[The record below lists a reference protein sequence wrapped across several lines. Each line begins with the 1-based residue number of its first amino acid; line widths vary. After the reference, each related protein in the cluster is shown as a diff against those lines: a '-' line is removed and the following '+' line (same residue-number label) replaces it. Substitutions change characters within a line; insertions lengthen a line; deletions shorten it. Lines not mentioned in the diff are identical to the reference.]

1 MACCFADILNCSPV
15 DGLVYLETMMEL
27 TLTEMWLIVWA
38 VAGTAYALKYR
49 EEAKMTKH
57 LLKAMLKEQAV
68 YDRMKADHDTF
79 IKELKNAD

>member
-1 MACCFADILNCSPV
+1 MACCFAGVLNHSPT
-15 DGLVYLETMMEL
+15 DGLICLETMMEF

-38 VAGTAYALKYR
+38 VAGTAYALKFR
-49 EEAKMTKH
+49 EEAKMAKH
-57 LLKAMLKEQAV
+57 LLKAMLRDQVV

>member
-1 MACCFADILNCSPV
+1 
-15 DGLVYLETMMEL
+15 MEL

>member
-1 MACCFADILNCSPV
+1 
-15 DGLVYLETMMEL
+15 MEF

-38 VAGTAYALKYR
+38 VAGTAYALKFR

-57 LLKAMLKEQAV
+57 LLKAMLRDQAV

-79 IKELKNAD
+79 IKELRDAETQNAR

>member
-1 MACCFADILNCSPV
+1 
-15 DGLVYLETMMEL
+15 MEF

-38 VAGTAYALKYR
+38 VAGTAYALKFR

-57 LLKAMLKEQAV
+57 LLKAMLQNQTV

-79 IKELKNAD
+79 VKEMKDAETQNAR